1 MENYYLKNR
10 APLPYMTWNNVSIVK
25 GGKKDIDDSP
35 ENDRKIL
42 YKNVP
47 VTCDE
52 AAAMFCWIAHNE
64 SMNYAPEKGK
74 DGAQRMVKFAVFLMS
89 HGIEAAYDKYI
100 RPFKPE
106 GTKHPELKIW
116 TPPRKPLLP

>member
-52 AAAMFCWIAHNE
+52 AAAMFCWIARQRK
-64 SMNYAPEKGK
+64 EKM
-74 DGAQRMVKFAVFLMS
+74 A
-89 HGIEAAYDKYI
+89 
-100 RPFKPE
+100 
-106 GTKHPELKIW
+106 LKEW
-116 TPPRKPLLP
+116 LSLLFS